1 MQAVFKDIQPE
12 LDNIKLVVDWW
23 DVLVLYKLS
32 NTSEYNCFII
42 KYRNFYYLQYADI
55 F

>member
-1 MQAVFKDIQPE
+1 MQIVFEDIWLE

-32 NTSEYNCFII
+32 SVSKYNCLII
-42 KYRNFYYLQYADI
+42 KYCNFHYL
-55 F
+55 